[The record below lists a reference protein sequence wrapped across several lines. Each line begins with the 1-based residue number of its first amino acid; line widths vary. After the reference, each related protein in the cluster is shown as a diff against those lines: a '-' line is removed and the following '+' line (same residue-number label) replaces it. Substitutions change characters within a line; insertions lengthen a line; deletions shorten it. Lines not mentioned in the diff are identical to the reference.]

1 MKQHVIIRCL
11 TVMSVCAVTSN
22 APVLAQGTPV
32 LPVTDFSG
40 HWGELVHE
48 DSYERSG
55 GPPLGD
61 YQGIPLNAAGVYKAD
76 SHDHSEWSLPEFQC
90 RPHSAP
96 YQWRALGTIRFWS
109 EFDPVGRDLRAI
121 HVEYLRS
128 LDRVIY
134 MDGREHPPV
143 NAPHS
148 WSGFSTGQFVGN
160 TLVVTTTHIKGSY
173 LRRNGASFT
182 DKAVMTEF
190 IDRYDDILSVT
201 ALLDDVWLE
210 EPLVQSTN
218 YRFAPHTELS
228 YYPCTI
234 ASESIS
240 TNVPH
245 FLPGETEHLLD
256 AAGWIPEIGTRGGAA
271 STYPDF
277 RLTLQDPDAAS
288 APLPL
293 PARRLTTADL
303 APALP
308 AGISAMPVQGNV
320 WMLSGAGANIAA
332 SVGRE
337 GILLVDTGSAAMQE
351 QTLAAV
357 LELGTQVSAAPR
369 PNDCYGLNCP
379 GSPYRWASPSLN
391 AIITRPE
398 PLKAIRY
405 IINTSA
411 DPQHVGG
418 NGTLAE
424 LSPDSSI
431 VAVTFPPLN
440 IPPAANVVA
449 HENVLNR
456 ILENEPDFPEVG
468 LPIEVFYTDKY
479 RISQFFNGEGVQ
491 VFHVPRAHSDGDSF
505 VWFRQ
510 SDVIAAGE
518 LVRSDEYPRIR
529 VAEGGS
535 IDGLLAGLNQM
546 LDIMVAEFRSQGGTL
561 VIPAQGRLMDTGDIG
576 NYRNMLAIIRDRVQ
590 SLIDQGMTLEQV
602 LAARPTR
609 DYDLWYGSEQGE
621 WTNTMFVEAV
631 YLSLAGE

>member
-1 MKQHVIIRCL
+1 M
-11 TVMSVCAVTSN
+11 
-22 APVLAQGTPV
+22 
-32 LPVTDFSG
+32 
-40 HWGELVHE
+40 
-48 DSYERSG
+48 
-55 GPPLGD
+55 
-61 YQGIPLNAAGVYKAD
+61 
-76 SHDHSEWSLPEFQC
+76 
-90 RPHSAP
+90 
-96 YQWRALGTIRFWS
+96 
-109 EFDPVGRDLRAI
+109 GRDLRAI

-134 MDGREHPPV
+134 MDGRDHPPV

-148 WSGFSTGQFVGN
+148 WSGISTGQFVGN

-190 IDRYDDILSVT
+190 IDRYDDILSIT
-201 ALLDDVWLE
+201 AILDDVWLE

-240 TNVPH
+240 TQVPH
-245 FLPGETEHLLD
+245 FLPGETEHLAD
-256 AAGWIPEIGTRGGAA
+256 APGWIPPLATRGGAA
-271 STYPDF
+271 ATYPDF
-277 RLTLQDPDAAS
+277 RMTLQDPAADV

-293 PARRLTTADL
+293 PQQRFTTADL
-303 APALP
+303 VPP
-308 AGISAMPVQGNV
+308 MPEGISVMPVQGKV
-320 WMLSGAGANIAA
+320 YMLSGAGANISA

-337 GILLVDTGSAAMQE
+337 GILLVDTGSADMQE

-357 LELGTQVSAAPR
+357 LQLGTQVSAAPR

-391 AIITRPE
+391 AVITSPE

-411 DPQHVGG
+411 AADHVGG

-456 ILENEPDFPEVG
+456 ILDTQPDFPDVG
-468 LPIEVFYTDKY
+468 LPIEVFFTDKY
-479 RISQFFNGEGVQ
+479 RISQFFNGEGIQ
-491 VFHVPRAHSDGDSF
+491 VFHVPGAHSDGDSF

-518 LVRSDEYPRIR
+518 LVRADEYPRIR
-529 VAEGGS
+529 VDEGGS
-535 IDGLLAGLNQM
+535 IAGVLAGLNQM

-576 NYRNMLAIIRDRVQ
+576 NYRNMVAIIRDRVQ
-590 SLIDQGMTLEQV
+590 ALIDQGMNLQQV
-602 LAARPTR
+602 IAARPTQ
-609 DYDLWYGSEQGE
+609 DYDAWYGAEQGE
-621 WTNTMFVEAV
+621 WTNAMFVEAV
-631 YLSLAGE
+631 YLSLGGQ